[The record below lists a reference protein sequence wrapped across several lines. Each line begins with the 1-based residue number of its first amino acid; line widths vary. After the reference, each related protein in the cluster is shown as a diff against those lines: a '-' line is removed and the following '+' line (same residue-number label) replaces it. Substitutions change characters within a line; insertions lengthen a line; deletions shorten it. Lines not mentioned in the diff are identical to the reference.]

1 MSLRTFYDLSIFID
15 RPFENSSCSHQAV
28 ASTPSTMDPQRVE
41 QEKQQNAQEMFDKSF
56 DELEPHDRQRVGG
69 KVGGGLR
76 GGQLADPDRAPEPPA
91 VKFGEDN
98 PAPGQSK
105 DA

>member
-1 MSLRTFYDLSIFID
+1 
-15 RPFENSSCSHQAV
+15 
-28 ASTPSTMDPQRVE
+28 MDPQQVE
-41 QEKQQNAQEMFDKSF
+41 QGKEEIAQEMFGKSF

-98 PAPGQSK
+98 PAPGQREDK
-105 DA
+105 